1 MLKTAAK
8 YTLKIIGLL
17 IVFAIT
23 VIVHF
28 IFVVDDLIKK
38 LTGKEIIKF

>member
-1 MLKTAAK
+1 MLKKAAT
-8 YTLKIIGLL
+8 YILKVIGLL

-28 IFVVDDLIKK
+28 IFVVDDLIEK
-38 LTGKEIIKF
+38 LTGKDIIKF

>member
-1 MLKTAAK
+1 MLKKAAT
-8 YTLKIIGLL
+8 YILKVIGLI

-28 IFVVDDLIKK
+28 TFAVDTLIKK

>member
-8 YTLKIIGLL
+8 YILKVIGLI

-23 VIVHF
+23 VIVNF
-28 IFVVDDLIKK
+28 TFAVDDPIEK
-38 LTGKEIIKF
+38 LTGKDIIKF